1 MFIPYQRQSS
11 KSSMYQNLK
20 ITAGNAHNKDY
31 REFSFKYVDLCQILF
46 RPKDPLPPASA
57 DFIANID
64 QSPDSEESS
73 PQAELDNQLRETLK
87 QSADHEESSPQ
98 AELDNQLRETLKQS
112 ANHEESSPQA
122 ELDNQLRETLKQS
135 ADREER
141 SPQAELDELT
151 TPKLTRMGQQYQDQ
165 EAQRQTDSPEE
176 LAQPQIRAERAGSQN
191 AQRELARTEQL
202 QLEEIEGIMVKYEEK
217 LRLYDILKREE
228 GLKVKAKRIT
238 QREEELRSMQQAI
251 EVSKHQLK
259 HEDAEAHWREKERDV
274 IIKLVEIKS
283 KRRDFDRSIEIAN
296 VKGRA
301 LEEKEAELLDWE

>member
-1 MFIPYQRQSS
+1 
-11 KSSMYQNLK
+11 MYQNLK
-20 ITAGNAHNKDY
+20 ITAGNAHNKNY
-31 REFSFKYVDLCQILF
+31 REFSFKYADLCQILF
-46 RPKDPLPPASA
+46 RPKDPCELLNSESKKIEGDNWVATVPPASA

-87 QSADHEESSPQ
+87 QSAD
-98 AELDNQLRETLKQS
+98 
-112 ANHEESSPQA
+112 HEESSPQA

-176 LAQPQIRAERAGSQN
+176 LAQPQIREERAGSQN
-191 AQRELARTEQL
+191 AQRELAMTGQL
-202 QLEEIEGIMVKYEEK
+202 QLEEMEGIMVRNEEK

-228 GLKVKAKRIT
+228 GLEVKAKRIA
-238 QREEELRSMQQAI
+238 QREEELKSMQQAI
-251 EVSKHQLK
+251 EVSKHQLE
-259 HEDAEAHWREKERDV
+259 HEDSEAHWREKERDA
-274 IIKLVEIKS
+274 ITKLADIES
-283 KRRDFDRSIEIAN
+283 KRRDFA
-296 VKGRA
+296 
-301 LEEKEAELLDWE
+301 